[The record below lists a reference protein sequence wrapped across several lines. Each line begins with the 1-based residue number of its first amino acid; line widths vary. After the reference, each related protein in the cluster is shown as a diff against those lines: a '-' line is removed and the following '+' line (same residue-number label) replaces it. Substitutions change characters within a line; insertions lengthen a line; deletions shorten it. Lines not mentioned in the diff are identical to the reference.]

1 MRKISLTL
9 WFIII
14 VMLGVCF
21 IISNNQKVS
30 AKDNPRE
37 EEIALSVSNS
47 WLLLVDSG
55 KYGESWDEAA
65 EYFRNAIDKEQW
77 QKSLNAVRKPL
88 GKLIKRRVKSKKY
101 YTSLPGA
108 PDGEYV
114 VIQYETSFEK
124 KVKI

>member
-1 MRKISLTL
+1 
-9 WFIII
+9 
-14 VMLGVCF
+14 MLGVCF